1 MKPST
6 LDEIIVRDLHA
17 RLTAAQEQVER
28 LREALREWR
37 ECDQMM
43 RMEGCD
49 DERWRNLQEEI
60 DSILAAKESKG

>member
-28 LREALREWR
+28 LREALRGRVVTDYFCEQ
-37 ECDQMM
+37 CD
-43 RMEGCD
+43 RGWMEENVEQHAPGC
-49 DERWRNLQEEI
+49 
-60 DSILAAKESKG
+60 LAAHQEPKP